1 MCDMAKVET
10 VDYNEQVKPVLKMM
24 TERIIENFKP
34 TRIMLFG
41 SYARG
46 TPDYHSDVDLM
57 VVMEDGTNEYETA
70 VKILELLADSP
81 VAKDVIVTTPD
92 EIKETGHVC
101 GHAIYYALREGV
113 VLYER

>member
-1 MCDMAKVET
+1 MRDMAKAET
-10 VDYNEQVKPVLKMM
+10 ADYNERVKPVLKMM
-24 TERIIENFKP
+24 TGRIIENFQP
-34 TRIMLFG
+34 IQIMLFC

-46 TPDYHSDVDLM
+46 APNYHSDVDLM
-57 VVMEDGTNEYETA
+57 VVMDDGTDEYETL
-70 VKILELLADSP
+70 VKILELLANSP